1 MSSPGVHIS
10 LRIDGLDD
18 VLADFDRFGAEAHE
32 AAETVLGT
40 MWDDF
45 DRFLTGGVVLAPGA
59 GAWAVD
65 TGRSVK
71 GWTPRIR
78 GFRFD
83 AINFIDYAP
92 YVRKAS
98 KVPKHKGGANMPLAQ
113 DLAEIKFRQ
122 LAPEAADDIAEA
134 LAAILERG

>member
-1 MSSPGVHIS
+1 MSGVHIS

-32 AAETVLGT
+32 AAEDRLGT

-45 DRFLTGGVVLAPGA
+45 DMFLTGGVVLAPGA
-59 GAWAVD
+59 GAWPVAI
-65 TGRSVK
+65 GRSVK

-83 AINFIDYAP
+83 AINFVDYAP
-92 YVRKAS
+92 HVRKAGQPIGEG
-98 KVPKHKGGANMPLAQ
+98 VR
-113 DLAEIKFRQ
+113 LAETKFRL
-122 LAPEAADDIAEA
+122 LAPEAAEDIGEA